1 MDEASILA
9 TRLVKKL
16 SSAEMVERYR
26 LNSSANVARVKD
38 ALQKKEV
45 ITFDSEDNARI
56 IDPLFAYWLRN
67 YYFV

>member
-1 MDEASILA
+1 MGLP
-9 TRLVKKL
+9 

-45 ITFDSEDNARI
+45 ITFDNEDNARI